1 MKNVKML
8 TNTVVFTLTLATS
21 AFTQAAELVKV
32 ESVNDVVITTNV
44 NAELAQAMENISI
57 LTLNIE
63 ETADAMLVN
72 QTEEQF
78 DASDVTSTLVAIAE

>member
-8 TNTVVFTLTLATS
+8 TNTVILALTLATS
-21 AFTQAAELVKV
+21 MFTQAAELVKV

>member
-8 TNTVVFTLTLATS
+8 TKTVILALTLATS
-21 AFTQAAELVKV
+21 VFTQAAELVKV

>member
-8 TNTVVFTLTLATS
+8 TNTVILALTLATS
-21 AFTQAAELVKV
+21 VFTQAAELVKV

>member
-8 TNTVVFTLTLATS
+8 TNTVILALTLATS
-21 AFTQAAELVKV
+21 AFAQAAELVKV

-63 ETADAMLVN
+63 ETANAMLVN